1 MILITNNS
9 EIKELYSWEQGCQF
23 GRGRAWSLSRD
34 GPHGASLL
42 WNLENDT
49 YLIHLRAVIKMMLFW
64 FVFIACLSVYKVF
77 FYLCLTATCEVGMI
91 ICLSRKRSFLS
102 EILELAGDKGEL
114 KPEPLDCVSAV
125 LSLADQLPTLCT
137 SAEGQRL
144 FESALTCRCILR
156 MFLIVVYLYPSKFA
170 AFSYMLS
177 N

>member
-64 FVFIACLSVYKVF
+64 FVFIARLNVYKVF
-77 FYLCLTATCEVGMI
+77 FYLCLTATWWGGCDYLPLTEEELPFWNSGASGWQRWAQAGAPWLRV
-91 ICLSRKRSFLS
+91 CRSVFGRP
-102 EILELAGDKGEL
+102 A
-114 KPEPLDCVSAV
+114 AY
-125 LSLADQLPTLCT
+125 SLYLCWGT
-137 SAEGQRL
+137 E
-144 FESALTCRCILR
+144 ALWKC
-156 MFLIVVYLYPSKFA
+156 
-170 AFSYMLS
+170 S
-177 N
+177 NM